1 MLSLSSAQ
9 RGRAMAPVT
18 VGWPSIPGLGEPAFS
33 SWAPRPVLW
42 GGSTRSCFL
51 GKQQWTLFSQ
61 SHISQI
67 LIFACWPSS
76 LQLFPTADHFLC
88 TLLAASDVPAL
99 LGSQPPGLRQMQ
111 SAAIACGLGLWLEST
126 SGSLGKSGCTPPL
139 ETSGLKPGWTKQLHK
154 NLWLLYFFP
163 HFWLLVEL
171 LVFCFFFFKG
181 KSRASKKRKVIK
193 GKGLFL
199 ELLQSKTV
207 SLTSN
212 SALCSPGGFES
223 LISLETLSAEA
234 LLASWILVWTLSMR
248 SALDFLSL
256 FCFSVFW
263 HS

>member
-9 RGRAMAPVT
+9 RGRAMALVT

-126 SGSLGKSGCTPPL
+126 AGSLGKSGCTPPL